1 MNVVILRDPDE
12 ALRFLLQALWFQR
25 AMPPSPSTIKPI
37 LEWMLEIAAS
47 GQPLLPSGVVA
58 DFGHAAF
65 GVDRDSTAATEYRT
79 IPELPPTLM
88 RTYED
93 HVLGKLYA
101 DWSFERAS
109 DALRRFTG
117 RERAI
122 GLAYAIRQLRDRGSL
137 GGVEMS
143 PGIIR
148 TLLEGQ
154 PDELLRRGWDSLST
168 HGAMPLLIESY
179 KALVVLARST
189 AEFLALEDV
198 IALEQRTALS
208 NLGQYVAH
216 RQVLQTAH
224 RLSESLPLRKIKPFA
239 GRREVPTRILD
250 EDTYP
255 VGGFSSLSTKGSIE
269 SLLHSQLAFIEDDPN
284 LRPDLFDVK
293 LLRDEL
299 YYYSRDENQFLRRR
313 RLFLFCLAPDLVQA
327 RFQDPDL
334 PVQRIVMILAM
345 LVAAVRKLSDWLST
359 DAIKFE
365 FLIIQEAGS
374 SPLAHEAALLEML
387 FLEQIQNHIVEVR
400 PFREQVGPYADVRA
414 QRTMCHLMTISTD
427 GMDVQT
433 KQAVTTQFMVAGP
446 RPAVQIGYRPS
457 EELVAED
464 TFECWGATLER
475 LLATWV

>member
-1 MNVVILRDPDE
+1 MNVVILRDSDE
-12 ALRFLLQALWFQR
+12 AQRFLLQSLWLQR
-25 AMPPSPSTIKPI
+25 AIPPSPSTIKQI

-65 GVDRDSTAATEYRT
+65 GVNRESRAANEFRT
-79 IPELPPTLM
+79 IPGLPATLM

-93 HVLGKLYA
+93 HLLGKLYA

-109 DALRRFTG
+109 DALRRFAG
-117 RERAI
+117 RDRAI
-122 GLAYAIRQLRDRGSL
+122 GLAYTIRQFRDRGNF

-154 PDELLRRGWDSLST
+154 PDDLLRRGWDSLSSP
-168 HGAMPLLIESY
+168 GPMALLIETY
-179 KALVVLARST
+179 EELIGLARST
-189 AEFLALEDV
+189 AEVLALEDV

-208 NLGQYVAH
+208 DLGQYVAH
-216 RQVLQTAH
+216 RQVLQTAY
-224 RLSESLPLRKIKPFA
+224 RLAESLPRHKLKPLA

-293 LLRDEL
+293 LVRDEL

-327 RFQDPDL
+327 RFKDPDL

-345 LVAAVRKLSDWLST
+345 LVAVVRKLSDWLST
-359 DAIKFE
+359 DALKFE
-365 FLIIQEAGS
+365 FLMIQEGGT
-374 SPLAHEAALLEML
+374 SPLAHESALLEML
-387 FLEQIQNHIVEVR
+387 FREQIQNQTVEVR
-400 PFREQVGPYADVRA
+400 QFRDQVGPYADVRA
-414 QRTMCHLMTISTD
+414 QRSMCHLVTISTEA
-427 GMDVQT
+427 MDVRT
-433 KQAVTTQFMVAGP
+433 KQAITTQLLVSGP
-446 RPAVQIGYRPS
+446 RPEVQIAYRPS
-457 EELVAED
+457 EELPAED
-464 TFECWGATLER
+464 AFECWGVTLER